1 MENTINEYM
10 EQIIEEFTKQYLKE
24 LDEHIIQ
31 MLEEFGFKGNIDDVS
46 KWLEENEMN
55 ILMDEDKS
63 PTESNKLI
71 YLVDKFDYTLA
82 FFIIKMFG
90 EEDFSYE
97 ISDVFFRCDE

>member
-1 MENTINEYM
+1 MENTITEYI
-10 EQIIEEFTKQYLKE
+10 EQALDEFTILYLKE

-31 MLEEFGFKGNIDDVS
+31 MLEEFGFKGNIDNVS
-46 KWLEENEMN
+46 EWLEENEMN

-71 YLVDKFDYTLA
+71 YLVNKFDYTLA

-97 ISDVFFRCDE
+97 ISDVFFRYDE